1 MDIWPQPPDPRY
13 QFSVS
18 EGTITATLSDPPG
31 TSNGCSGTE
40 TMSPP
45 RLQSDSLNLQSGSD
59 ERPTYSGGSSL
70 SGHWQSTQGTFTYD
84 NAWNLTAG

>member
-1 MDIWPQPPDPRY
+1 
-13 QFSVS
+13 
-18 EGTITATLSDPPG
+18 
-31 TSNGCSGTE
+31 
-40 TMSPP
+40 MSPP
-45 RLQSDSLNLQSGSD
+45 RLQSDWLNLQSGPD